1 LEQKMKIYDITRP
14 LVPGMATYPG
24 DPPYER
30 ILHRDLARGDAC
42 TVSCLSLS
50 AHSGTHLDAPAHFL
64 PGGGSVGD
72 IHLSALIGL
81 ARVIVKNG
89 IGHVTAEDLGEVR
102 EGEKILIRTQNSDLD
117 LAGAF
122 REDYV
127 ALTVEAAQRLADAK
141 ASLVG
146 IDYLSIEP
154 FGSAEPLVHRI
165 LLGAGIVILEGLNL
179 CDVGEGTYFLIALP
193 LSIPAAE
200 GAPVRAI
207 LLKD

>member
-1 LEQKMKIYDITRP
+1 MKIYDITRP
-14 LVPGMATYPG
+14 LLPGIASYPG

-30 ILHRDLARGDAC
+30 TLHSDLARGDAC
-42 TVSCLSLS
+42 TISRLSMS
-50 AHSGTHLDAPAHFL
+50 THSGTHLDAPAHFL

-72 IHLSALIGL
+72 ISLGAIIGL
-81 ARVIVKNG
+81 ARVIVKKTA
-89 IGHVTAEDLGEVR
+89 GHVTVADLGEVK
-102 EGEKILIRTQNSDLD
+102 EGEKILIRTSNSDID

-127 ALTVEAAQRLADAK
+127 ALTPEAAQRLADAHV
-141 ASLVG
+141 SLVG

-154 FGSAEPLVHRI
+154 FGSSAPIVHKT
-165 LLGAGIVILEGLNL
+165 LLGAGTVILEGLNL
-179 CDVGEGTYFLIALP
+179 CDVEEGTFFLIALP
-193 LSIPAAE
+193 LSIPEAE